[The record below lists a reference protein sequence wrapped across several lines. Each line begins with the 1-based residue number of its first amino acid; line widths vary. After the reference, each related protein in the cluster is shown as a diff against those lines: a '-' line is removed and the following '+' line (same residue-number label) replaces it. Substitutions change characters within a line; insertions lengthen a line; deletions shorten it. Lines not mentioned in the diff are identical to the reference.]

1 MRPKKKPDAKSK
13 TTQIIPKA
21 KVDGSKIRFPV
32 GDISDSAGGLEA
44 LRESEERYRSL
55 FDRMM
60 DGVYRSTHA
69 GKFVDVNPAMVKMFG
84 YSSKEE
90 MLEVNIKKELYF
102 APEERGSHILDTGRE
117 EMDVYRMRRKD
128 GSEIWVEDHGY
139 YIHDEQGRIIY
150 HEGMLRDIT
159 ERKQAEQMLGQNEE
173 RYRDIVENSQDLI
186 CTHDLQGKVLSLNLA
201 AGKSLGY
208 PLNEIIGRNIHDFL
222 APGREKA
229 FAGYL
234 QEIKEKGAA
243 SGLLQMVIRTGEKRI
258 WEFNNNLR
266 TKGVKEPI
274 VRGMARDVTERFK
287 AEKALRES
295 ESSLQGILRSTTD
308 GILAVG
314 TENQV
319 LFANERFAEIWR
331 IPQEVMAS
339 KEDAVLL
346 QYILDQLSDPQGFL
360 RKVQELYRSAE
371 ESFDTLDFKDGRVFE
386 RLSRPLMQGVELRGR
401 VWSFRDITRRK
412 QAEKLQDAVYR
423 IAQATDRTDNLDSL
437 FPSIHAIVQEVMT
450 ADNFYIALYDEKN
463 DLLSFPYSVDEDDSP
478 ALPKKPGKGLTEYV
492 LRTTKSVLCD
502 EALYEELIQ
511 RGEIELVGAHSPIW
525 LGVPLNIA
533 DKAIGV
539 MVVQDY
545 RNARAYSERE
555 RHILEFVSS
564 QVAMTIHR
572 KRAESNLRE
581 SEERFRTI
589 LDNIED
595 GYYEVDLKGS
605 LTFANRA
612 YVKLLGYTENELIG
626 MDYHQYMSHET
637 AKIVFQTFNRV
648 YRLGIPEQA
657 FGWEWICKDGM
668 RRSVEI
674 SVTAIKSAD
683 GSVVGFRGIVR
694 DITGRKQVE
703 DALRQS
709 EANQRMILDNVDE
722 IVYWTEQVAP
732 NSSEG
737 VPRFVSNRAEKMF
750 GYQPHEFL
758 ENPGLWFSLI
768 HPDDIPAM
776 GKQTA
781 AIFAARQPGARE
793 YRIRSKHAGEYR
805 WMEDIVVPRLDTD
818 GNVIGTFGVAR
829 DITERK
835 RAEEELLRAKD
846 SLETAHREL
855 QQLLSREKVLA
866 RTDDLTGLCNRRQ
879 FFEFASRE
887 FHASVR
893 HQRLLTILMFDADNF
908 KQINDTLGH
917 AVGDKMLAL
926 IAQAAAAQV
935 RASDVVARYGGDEFI
950 VLLPNSNAQQ
960 AFPIAERIRTGVA
973 AIGLETSNAAP
984 VITLSIGISE
994 IRHKPAD
1001 ENVDRVI
1008 QRADEALYQA
1018 KQDGRNRIVIR

>member
-1 MRPKKKPDAKSK
+1 MPRKNK
-13 TTQIIPKA
+13 IVVIPKQTSPPQ
-21 KVDGSKIRFPV
+21 KVPLKTNGVTLDVEKGVRSEP
-32 GDISDSAGGLEA
+32 GLSLGGISTLVNGLE
-44 LRESEERYRSL
+44 LSETEKRYHSL

-69 GKFVDVNPAMVKMFG
+69 GKFVDVNAAMVKMFG
-84 YSSKEE
+84 YSSVEE
-90 MLEVNIKKELYF
+90 MLEVDIKKELYF

-139 YIHDEQGRIIY
+139 YVHDEQGRVTY

-159 ERKQAEQMLGQNEE
+159 ERKQAEQALEQNEA
-173 RYRDIVENSQDLI
+173 RYRDLIENSQDLI
-186 CTHDLQGKVLSLNLA
+186 CTHDLQGKILSLNLA
-201 AGKSLGY
+201 ASKSLGY
-208 PLNEIIGRNIHDFL
+208 PLNEIIGRNIRDFL

-229 FAGYL
+229 FTAYL
-234 QEIKEKGAA
+234 REIKEKGIAN
-243 SGLLQMVIRTGEKRI
+243 GLLQLLNNTGEKRI

-266 TKGVKEPI
+266 TEGVKAPI

-295 ESSLQGILRSTTD
+295 ESSLQGILRATAD

-314 TENQV
+314 MENQV
-319 LFANERFAEIWR
+319 LFANERFAEIWT

-339 KEDAVLL
+339 KDDAVLL

-360 RKVQELYRSAE
+360 RKVQALYRSAE
-371 ESFDTLDFKDGRVFE
+371 ESFDTLYFKDGRVFE
-386 RLSRPLMQGVELRGR
+386 RLSRPLLQGAELRGR
-401 VWSFRDITRRK
+401 VWSFRDVTERK

-423 IAQATDRTDNLDSL
+423 IAQAADRAESLDSL

-463 DLLSFPYSVDEDDSP
+463 ELLSFPYSVDEDDSP
-478 ALPKKPGKGLTEYV
+478 ALPKKLGKGLTEYV
-492 LRTTKSVLCD
+492 LRTTKSLLCD
-502 EALYEELIQ
+502 EALYEELLQ
-511 RGEIELVGAHSPIW
+511 RGEVELVGAHSPIW
-525 LGVPLNIA
+525 LGMPLNTA
-533 DKAIGV
+533 GKAIGV
-539 MVVQDY
+539 MAVQDY
-545 RNARAYSERE
+545 KNARAYTDRE

-564 QVAMTIHR
+564 QAAMAIHR
-572 KRAESNLRE
+572 KRAENELRE

-589 LDNIED
+589 LENIED
-595 GYYEVDLKGS
+595 GYYEVDQRGS
-605 LTFANRA
+605 LTFVNRA
-612 YVKLLGYTENELIG
+612 YAKMMGYDENELIG
-626 MDYHQYMSHET
+626 MDYHQYMSRET
-637 AKIVFQTFNRV
+637 AKVVFETFNRV
-648 YRLGIPEQA
+648 YRLGIPEQV
-657 FGWEWICKDGM
+657 FGWEWICKDGT

-674 SVTAIKSAD
+674 SVSTIKTTD
-683 GSVVGFRGIVR
+683 GSIVGFRGIV
-694 DITGRKQVE
+694 
-703 DALRQS
+703 
-709 EANQRMILDNVDE
+709 
-722 IVYWTEQVAP
+722 
-732 NSSEG
+732 
-737 VPRFVSNRAEKMF
+737 
-750 GYQPHEFL
+750 
-758 ENPGLWFSLI
+758 
-768 HPDDIPAM
+768 
-776 GKQTA
+776 
-781 AIFAARQPGARE
+781 
-793 YRIRSKHAGEYR
+793 
-805 WMEDIVVPRLDTD
+805 
-818 GNVIGTFGVAR
+818 R

-846 SLETAHREL
+846 LLETAHREL